1 MQPIRLGI
9 VGLGAMGTEMLAAA
23 VTTPEFTV
31 VRAFDVSPAAVE
43 GARAAYP
50 GIAFA
55 SDIAEIVLAP
65 DIDAIYFATPPAS
78 HAEGVTAAIQ
88 AGKAVF
94 CEKPLA
100 ISLAD
105 GRRMTEAAERHKVAA
120 AVNFALSDRA
130 AVLEVERALL
140 AGELGEVRGVG
151 IRLSFPQWPRGFQ
164 AHAGWLAGREQGGF
178 VREVLSHFVY
188 LTDRLLGP
196 VDAIDVSA
204 DAPHTDPRASE
215 VAARG
220 YLLAGNVPV
229 HVSAFAGVAGPELY
243 EWTLHGTHR
252 SYLLRDWGELLMSDG
267 GAWTPVTLA
276 GPRGSE
282 STRLSLFAAAIR
294 GEHPRSLADFPAALR
309 VQTVVETFHRLGHVS
324 EAPIAIAG
332 PDAAPDATAETPKDN
347 QYSGVPAATPG
358 TAPRKP
364 DSGLRPGQTLI
375 DRGHLKRDL
384 AEVARPPFEDGLEAL
399 GPVARLA

>member
-9 VGLGAMGTEMLAAA
+9 VGLGAMGTDMLAASA
-23 VTTPEFTV
+23 TTPEFTV
-31 VRAFDVSPAAVE
+31 VRAFDLSPTAVE
-43 GARAAYP
+43 RARTAQPEVSFAA
-50 GIAFA
+50 
-55 SDIAEIVLAP
+55 DITEILQAP
-65 DIDAIYFATPPAS
+65 DVDAIYFATPPAS
-78 HAEGVTAAIQ
+78 HAEGVIAAIQ

-105 GRRMTEAAERHKVAA
+105 GRRMTEAAQHHKVAA

-130 AVLEVERALL
+130 AVLELERALL
-140 AGELGEVRGVG
+140 AGELGEVRGVD
-151 IRLSFPQWPRGFQ
+151 IRLSFPHWPRDFQ

-196 VDAIDVSA
+196 VNAIDISA
-204 DAPHTDPRASE
+204 DAPHADPRASE

-229 HVSAFAGVAGPELY
+229 HVSAFAGVAGPEVY
-243 EWTLHGTHR
+243 EWTLHGTRR
-252 SYLLRDWGELLMSDG
+252 SYRLHDWGQLLVSDG
-267 GAWTPVTLA
+267 GAWTPVTLT

-309 VQTVVETFHRLGHVS
+309 VQTVVESFHRI
-324 EAPIAIAG
+324 E
-332 PDAAPDATAETPKDN
+332 
-347 QYSGVPAATPG
+347 VP
-358 TAPRKP
+358 
-364 DSGLRPGQTLI
+364 
-375 DRGHLKRDL
+375 
-384 AEVARPPFEDGLEAL
+384 V
-399 GPVARLA
+399 